1 MSTWVFDVEV
11 YPNCTLFLAKCI
23 ETNERQS
30 IWHSES
36 GSATRLRVFVGDKD
50 KTFVG
55 FNSYHYDSVIVS
67 AWCKGLDTETIKRI
81 SDAIIIEGISSFQIK
96 TEYKLNDVLN
106 DHIDLIEVAPSF
118 VGLKAYGA
126 RMNMPML
133 QDLPY
138 DPNADLDNDQQ
149 NILESYCL
157 NDIATTTELFKRL
170 EPELELRLQMSK
182 QYGID
187 LRSKSDSQMAEQAF
201 KKTLKLKSYEVPIPN
216 SITYDPPE
224 YLKMDFAGT
233 QSVLEDIA
241 EMKFY
246 VDKKSGHIKMPDSLD
261 KLEVYTRTGSYKLG
275 IGGLHSTH
283 DKRVTHLARDELIY
297 EIDAAS
303 FYPTIILNGNLSP
316 SHIGDRFI
324 NEYRRIYDERIQAKS
339 RGDKVTAD
347 TLKISLNGTFGKLA
361 SPHSILYAPDL
372 MLAVTMT
379 GQFTLL
385 MLIEML
391 EREGVTV
398 LSANTDGIVI
408 RVADYNEQSAR
419 WCVQQ
424 FEELSGFTFEFTQY
438 EKIAFKDVNN
448 YIAVKKDKTVKAKGI
463 YAPVSLRKNP
473 TAPVCA
479 YAVGQWLARGTSFE
493 RTIEKALFDMF
504 ITARNVAGGGVQG
517 GKYLGK
523 VVRWYQSNK
532 TTEPILYAK
541 NNNKVPK
548 SDGAQSCMHVVPGD
562 WSEKPDDLDTQWYIN
577 ECIDIAHNIG
587 AEHFLDVT
595 EIFMANFGVRNG

>member
-1 MSTWVFDVEV
+1 MSTWIFDVEV
-11 YPNCTLFLAKCI
+11 YPNCTLFCSQCV
-23 ETNERQS
+23 ETDERQS
-30 IWHSES
+30 FWHSES
-36 GSATRLRVFVGDKD
+36 GSATRLRTFVGDKQ

-55 FNSYHYDSVIVS
+55 FNSNHYDSVIVS
-67 AWCKGLDTETIKRI
+67 AWCQGFDTKSIKHI
-81 SDAIIIEGISSFQIK
+81 SDTIIVEGVLSFQVK
-96 TEYKLNDVLN
+96 NEYKLTNFLN

-138 DPNADLDNDQQ
+138 DPHEALSVDQQ
-149 NILESYCL
+149 NILESYCQ
-157 NDIATTTELFKRL
+157 NDIETTAELFKRL
-170 EPELELRLQMSK
+170 ESELELRLKISK

-187 LRSKSDSQMAEQAF
+187 LRSRSDSQMAEQVF
-201 KKTLKLKSYEVPIPN
+201 KKNLNLKSLDVPIP
-216 SITYDPPE
+216 STVSYDPPE
-224 YLKMDFAGT
+224 YLKMDRAGT
-233 QSVLEDIA
+233 QAALDDISK
-241 EMKFY
+241 MKFY
-246 VDKKSGHIKMPDSLD
+246 VDPKSGHIKMPDSLD
-261 KLEVYTRTGSYKLG
+261 KLQIYTRTGSYKIG

-283 DKRVTHLARDELIY
+283 DKRVTHVAGDELIY

-316 SHIGDRFI
+316 SHIGNRFI
-324 NEYRRIYDERIQAKS
+324 NDYRRIYDERLEAKS
-339 RGDKVTAD
+339 QGDKVTAD

-361 SPHSILYAPDL
+361 SRHSMLYAPDL

-385 MLIEML
+385 MLIELL

-408 RVADYNEQSAR
+408 RVANYNEQSVR
-419 WCVQQ
+419 SCVQK
-424 FEELSGFTFEFTQY
+424 FEKLSGFTFEYTSY
-438 EKIAFKDVNN
+438 EKLAIKDVNN
-448 YIAVKKDKTVKAKGI
+448 YIAIKKNGIKAKGI
-463 YAPVSLRKNP
+463 YSPVSLRKNP

-479 YAVGQWLARGTSFE
+479 YAVGQWLAHGTSFGD
-493 RTIEKALFDMF
+493 TISNASFDMF

-523 VVRWYQSNK
+523 VVRWYQSTK
-532 TTEPILYAK
+532 TTESILYAK

-548 SDGAQSCMHVVPGD
+548 SDGAQACMQVDD
-562 WSEKPDDLDTQWYIN
+562 WSVKPDDLDTQWYIN
-577 ECIDIAHNIG
+577 ECINIAHNVG

-595 EIFMANFGVRNG
+595 EIFLANFGVTYD